1 MITTS
6 NWLFIKT
13 SNCEI
18 RKALF
23 ICLQLFSL
31 WKFKKRHERWVAH
44 TTHHFLPL
52 LGKSHQHWAAH
63 SVSPFL
69 TVVWFIQWNVHGTE
83 ETSSINSNTTHHYSV
98 RRVGYRILL
107 FCPSSE
113 RRSTLLKLKKNNPY
127 KHTERTR
134 NQKIFW
140 A

>member
-6 NWLFIKT
+6 SRLFIKT
-13 SNCEI
+13 SNSEI

-83 ETSSINSNTTHHYSV
+83 ETSSINSNTTHHSV